1 MSRDRFFSI
10 LKFLR
15 FSSPENVK
23 KDDPKTR
30 IEEYLDVLRER
41 SQSVMK
47 PGKHIAI
54 DEALIMWCGRL
65 GFRQYIKTKRARFGV
80 KAFVLCPSDE
90 EWQGYSWNFHLYYG
104 NDTYM
109 IEHPNASR
117 LSVSGRIVVFLMK
130 DLLNSGRHVITDN
143 WYTSLRLADYLETQ
157 RTLLTGVV
165 RSGRGPP
172 KEVQDMKW
180 DKKQSV
186 FARKGNALVVKW
198 MDKKDICVLTTKY
211 TANIV
216 EHKKTYFGNKTVF
229 FNRPLHSEK
238 YNQKMGSVD
247 LADQLLEPYHYDR
260 KSLAWFKKIGIHF
273 LFRIA
278 LNAFITYRNA
288 CRGTTEFLQFLE
300 ILCKELLTEH
310 NLGAAALVEVY
321 TIQKVHGPRLQQP
334 SSNIHH
340 FVKWEEQKKQKR
352 CRVCHPVRKA
362 TRYYCA
368 GDPGICSVEHFK
380 TWQSEGKGKE
390 KKTRTQ
396 EQESSTSLSEEGLDQ
411 PSTSGTV
418 HRPSMALPSTSGTV
432 PRRSGRISGKARQ
445 KRNLSSSEES
455 I

>member
-1 MSRDRFFSI
+1 MSRDSFFSI

-15 FSSPENVK
+15 FSSPENVR

-41 SQSVMK
+41 SQTVMK
-47 PGKHIAI
+47 PGKLIAI
-54 DEALIMWCGRL
+54 DEALIMWRGRL

-104 NDTYM
+104 KDTYM
-109 IEHPNASR
+109 IEDPNASR
-117 LSVSGRIVVFLMK
+117 LSVSERIVVFLMK

-172 KEVQDMKW
+172 KEVQEMKL
-180 DKKQSV
+180 DKKQ
-186 FARKGNALVVKW
+186 
-198 MDKKDICVLTTKY
+198 
-211 TANIV
+211 
-216 EHKKTYFGNKTVF
+216 
-229 FNRPLHSEK
+229 
-238 YNQKMGSVD
+238 
-247 LADQLLEPYHYDR
+247 
-260 KSLAWFKKIGIHF
+260 
-273 LFRIA
+273 
-278 LNAFITYRNA
+278 NA

-432 PRRSGRISGKARQ
+432 PRRSGKISGKARQ

>member
-1 MSRDRFFSI
+1 
-10 LKFLR
+10 
-15 FSSPENVK
+15 
-23 KDDPKTR
+23 
-30 IEEYLDVLRER
+30 
-41 SQSVMK
+41 
-47 PGKHIAI
+47 
-54 DEALIMWCGRL
+54 
-65 GFRQYIKTKRARFGV
+65 
-80 KAFVLCPSDE
+80 
-90 EWQGYSWNFHLYYG
+90 
-104 NDTYM
+104 
-109 IEHPNASR
+109 
-117 LSVSGRIVVFLMK
+117 
-130 DLLNSGRHVITDN
+130 
-143 WYTSLRLADYLETQ
+143 
-157 RTLLTGVV
+157 
-165 RSGRGPP
+165 
-172 KEVQDMKW
+172 
-180 DKKQSV
+180 
-186 FARKGNALVVKW
+186 
-198 MDKKDICVLTTKY
+198 
-211 TANIV
+211 
-216 EHKKTYFGNKTVF
+216 
-229 FNRPLHSEK
+229 
-238 YNQKMGSVD
+238 MGSVD

-278 LNAFITYRNA
+278 LNAFIAYRNA
-288 CRGTTEFLQFLE
+288 CKGTTEFLQFLE

-310 NLGAAALVEVY
+310 NLGAAALAEVY

-418 HRPSMALPSTSGTV
+418 HRPSMALHSTSGTV